1 MNNIFFIY
9 ILYFFL
15 NCKDTINNDKYLALV
30 IFMYKW
36 LRWYA
41 YANYL
46 SKLQLQLVFGYDVTE
61 LIFNNFSPKQ
71 FLA

>member
-1 MNNIFFIY
+1 
-9 ILYFFL
+9 
-15 NCKDTINNDKYLALV
+15 
-30 IFMYKW
+30 MYKW